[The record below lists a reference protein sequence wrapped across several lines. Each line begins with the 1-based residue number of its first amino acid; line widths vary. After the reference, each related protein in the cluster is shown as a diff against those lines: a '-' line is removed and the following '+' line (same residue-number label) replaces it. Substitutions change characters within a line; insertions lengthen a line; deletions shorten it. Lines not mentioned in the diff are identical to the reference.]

1 VRAAFACIGVLDR
14 FSDHGQRADLF
25 LPCAWG
31 IAGKDGKPMKEPPHP
46 PARGKVRHVGDPVAI
61 F

>member
-1 VRAAFACIGVLDR
+1 MVNELTFFA
-14 FSDHGQRADLF
+14 
-25 LPCAWG
+25 CAWG

-46 PARGKVRHVGDPVAI
+46 LARGKVPHVGDPVAI